1 MERDEFDAQLNGL
14 FLCAEGL
21 IPEKTLPDLPCMELE
36 PTVNDWHDFE
46 HEIWEI
52 GEQIRQLMLQE
63 RKELN
68 KEQADRVCK
77 ICVDIRA
84 KKGRQSF
91 IMLLGKKRYV
101 SYAHNIIVVLTDE
114 DVVGHVISSL
124 YKMGASQ
131 YIEQIKPYTN
141 HAITWIRNEAK
152 RYVQKYGV

>member
-36 PTVNDWHDFE
+36 LTVNDWHDFE

-52 GEQIRQLMLQE
+52 GEQIRQLMRQE

-84 KKGRQSF
+84 KKGPTK
-91 IMLLGKKRYV
+91 LYYV
-101 SYAHNIIVVLTDE
+101 A
-114 DVVGHVISSL
+114 G
-124 YKMGASQ
+124 
-131 YIEQIKPYTN
+131 
-141 HAITWIRNEAK
+141 
-152 RYVQKYGV
+152 